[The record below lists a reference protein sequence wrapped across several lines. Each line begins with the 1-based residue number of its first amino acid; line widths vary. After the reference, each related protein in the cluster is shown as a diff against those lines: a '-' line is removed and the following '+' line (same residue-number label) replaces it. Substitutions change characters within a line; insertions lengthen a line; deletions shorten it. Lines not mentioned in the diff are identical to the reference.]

1 MRLLRPDC
9 LIARVSEISLE
20 QLWQKG
26 IRSLLIDVDNTIA
39 VWNEQ
44 VVPVDIENWLAKA
57 RARGFS
63 IVLISNNHASRI
75 KPLAER
81 LQVEMLATAGK
92 PRRHAFWRAAA
103 LVGMEYRRCAVI
115 GDQLMTDT
123 LGANRAGMYSILV
136 TPLHGN
142 EFWGTKINRRL
153 EQMILLMLRIR
164 RPCADTKG

>member
-9 LIARVSEISLE
+9 LVARVSKISLD
-20 QLWQKG
+20 QLWMKG

-44 VVPVDIENWLAKA
+44 AVPEDIEYWLEQA

-63 IVLISNNHASRI
+63 LVLISNNHAARI
-75 KPLAER
+75 QPLANR
-81 LQVEMLATAGK
+81 LQVNMLATAGK

-103 LVGMEYRRCAVI
+103 LVGQESRRCAVI

-136 TPLHGN
+136 TPLQGN

-153 EQMILLMLRIR
+153 EQMILCLLRIR
-164 RPCADTKG
+164 RPCADSKG